1 MNSRRTSPGHASSGT
16 CASQLLTPVCAAPPV
31 LTMTIGI
38 GKRTGQAAST
48 GTHRHPW
55 RASEVGLLE
64 RLAESG
70 MDIKHLC
77 G

>member
-1 MNSRRTSPGHASSGT
+1 
-16 CASQLLTPVCAAPPV
+16 
-31 LTMTIGI
+31 MTIGI